1 MQFRTMAEG
10 LKFPEGPI
18 AMPDGSVI
26 LVEIARGTLSRVTVD
41 GGVEVIADLGGGP
54 NGAAM
59 GPDGAIYVC
68 NNGGLAF
75 VEGPNG
81 EQRPVGQADDY
92 SGGRIERVDPI
103 TGEARVLYESC
114 DGRKLCGPNDIVF
127 DRDGGFWFT
136 DLGKTRSRDWDRSS
150 LYYATIDGKHI
161 EEAAFPL
168 ITANGVG
175 LSPDERTVYAAET
188 HSGRLWGFD
197 IERPGKL
204 AKREWPSP
212 HGGWCVGNT
221 TGFRN
226 FDSLAVDADGNVCV
240 ATLMDGG
247 VTVIAPEGGRVE
259 HISMPDPY
267 VTNICFG
274 GPDLRTA
281 LLTFSY
287 TGKLVAADWPT
298 AGLPLNFLND

>member
-1 MQFRTMAEG
+1 MELRTVAEG
-10 LKFPEGPI
+10 LRFPEGPI

-26 LVEIARGTLSRVTVD
+26 LVEIERGTLSRVTVD

-75 VEGPNG
+75 QREGDG
-81 EQRPVGQADDY
+81 DMRPVGQAEDY
-92 SGGRIERVDPI
+92 AGGRIERVDPI

-114 DGRKLCGPNDIVF
+114 GDNRLCGPNDIVF
-127 DRDGGFWFT
+127 DKEGGFWFT
-136 DLGKTRSRDWDRSS
+136 DLGKTRHRDWDRSS
-150 LYYATIDGKHI
+150 LYYATVDGKHI

-188 HSGRLWGFD
+188 HSGRLWAFD
-197 IERPGKL
+197 IERPGKIR
-204 AKREWPSP
+204 KRDWPSP

-226 FDSLAVDADGNVCV
+226 FDSLAVDAAGNICV

-247 VTVIAPEGGRVE
+247 VTVIAPDGSSVE
-259 HISMPDPY
+259 HVDMPDPY
-267 VTNICFG
+267 TTNICFG
-274 GPDLRTA
+274 GPALETA
-281 LLTFSY
+281 LITQSY
-287 TGKLVAADWPT
+287 TGKLVATRWPT